1 MGWVADCFELAVS
14 ASNCSRTKDLAPKI
28 RKKLKKAAL
37 KFFEPDPGVSAA
49 RKIVRI
55 AMEIGFT
62 GPELDAVKEELELA
76 LAQAGRA
83 RRVGPTKSRAGRN
96 PSNGKK
102 ARRKAAALK
111 GASTRPVV
119 L

>member
-1 MGWVADCFELAVS
+1 MGWVAECFELAVS
-14 ASNCSRTKDLAPKI
+14 ASTCSRNKDLAPGI
-28 RKKLKKAAL
+28 RKRLRKAAL
-37 KFFEPDPGVSAA
+37 KLFDPEPDVSAA

-55 AMEIGFT
+55 ATEIGFT
-62 GPELDAVKEELELA
+62 GPELDTVRERIEVE
-76 LAQAGRA
+76 LAQAGRT
-83 RRVGPTKSRAGRN
+83 RRAALKVTKAGRA
-96 PSNGKK
+96 PAPGKK